1 MKKDFKNSVKKVA
14 VMALMAGMLV
24 TSGFSGVKAEAT
36 TTHEWYLYYN
46 DSNVHYTTA
55 SWEFMR
61 YNLHTYT
68 ARPET
73 RSASNVYTLVQ
84 AGTNVT
90 LAKASYL
97 VAGSPVSIY
106 QTEGIGQHGWLIT
119 KLSYN
124 TRPAST
130 SGTLSD

>member
-1 MKKDFKNSVKKVA
+1 MKRDFKNSIKKVA
-14 VMALMAGMLV
+14 AMALMAGMLV

-46 DSNVHYTTA
+46 DSNVHYTLA
-55 SWEFMR
+55 SWQFPK
-61 YNLHTYT
+61 YNAHTYT

-73 RSASNVYTLVQ
+73 RSASNVYTLIQ
-84 AGTNVT
+84 AGAYTT
-90 LAKASYL
+90 LAKTSYL
-97 VAGSPVSIY
+97 VAGSNVSVY
-106 QTEGIGQHGWLIT
+106 QNVCTGNNSWLVT

>member
-1 MKKDFKNSVKKVA
+1 MKRDFKNSVKKVA
-14 VMALMAGMLV
+14 AMALMAGMLV
-24 TSGFSGVKAEAT
+24 TSGFSGVKAEAR
-36 TTHEWYLYYN
+36 THEWYLYYN
-46 DSNVHYTTA
+46 DSNVHYTLA
-55 SWEFMR
+55 SWEFPS
-61 YNLHTYT
+61 YITNTYT
-68 ARPET
+68 AIPET

-106 QTEGIGQHGWLIT
+106 QTGGGSGTRGWLIT